1 MGAGAWEEEA
11 DTCTVQW
18 TLDCDQANHDGGS
31 DFICECAEVLDG
43 AQACNVADWPDKDH
57 GVVCRDCKVL
67 VDRFSFYTRC
77 SGYSATVGRRCTGA
91 CEEARADF
99 DDYSSA
105 EFRCKRLS
113 ALRILRLSDYSRL
126 FDICRLHF
134 YSKHMMMVSGT
145 LSGMRAIGWRSFSS
159 LCLSTSLQRSSKR

>member
-1 MGAGAWEEEA
+1 MK
-11 DTCTVQW
+11 
-18 TLDCDQANHDGGS
+18 
-31 DFICECAEVLDG
+31 F
-43 AQACNVADWPDKDH
+43 NVADWPDKDH

-67 VDRFSFYTRC
+67 VDRFSFYTTC

-91 CEEARADF
+91 WEEARAHF

-105 EFRCKRLS
+105 EFRSKSLS
-113 ALRILRLSDYSRL
+113 ALTILRLTHYSRL

-134 YSKHMMMVSGT
+134 YSELMMMVSGA

-159 LCLSTSLQRSSKR
+159 LCLSTSLRRSSER